1 MEVDVEAVYIRDS
14 DINLRGNTLLT
25 LCYAIQKQY
34 PGEVLGA
41 QLVNGYWSVYMRS
54 NNSRAAIIINGFNI
68 NDSKIKVHDNKPFL
82 DGGKGTE
89 RVVIKDLPATTP
101 PDRVLAYLKG
111 FPHITTR
118 SRVLYAKER
127 IGGEELS
134 PFINGD
140 RIIYINA
147 DVSPPLPKETVIC
160 GHHCRI
166 WHPSQKNYCKR
177 CASHG
182 HRTIDVDVCDSY
194 EPDCL
199 VSAWRG
205 DKNPLSNFYICDL
218 SNGDFKY
225 KSSEH
230 FYQHEFCVFM
240 NRPDIARQVYDSP
253 TPKDAKLIASHL
265 KVPQNAGEL
274 AEWDKIKLSVMEYI
288 SRVKWNCCAKFRQA
302 LLSTE
307 GMVIA
312 EATSCDYWGVGVA
325 PNLAQH
331 TKASKFLGRNHMG
344 KIQMALR
351 CHVSQPDIL
360 NDNCEITLPMKP
372 VYHRDESDTF
382 ISELLDSL
390 LVPIVPP
397 VQRNSSEDN
406 TGAPDSIQNV
416 RVNPPPSTGVPCT
429 NTDDSTLT
437 TDVTNI
443 SSGTEDNS
451 STSDIKMDCA
461 TSESQPLPSTSG
473 FIPPPIVPPR
483 KKISRVGRSSCSAKN
498 INTLDN
504 FVTKES
510 PSCKRKPSGDAG
522 SPSSTQTLKSTRTD
536 GADTVS

>member
-1 MEVDVEAVYIRDS
+1 MEVDVEAVYIHDS

-82 DGGKGTE
+82 DSGKGTE

-101 PDRVLAYLKG
+101 PDRVLNLPEG
-111 FPHITTR
+111 HITTR

-147 DVSPPLPKETVIC
+147 DVSPPLPKETVNC

-218 SNGDFKY
+218 
-225 KSSEH
+225 
-230 FYQHEFCVFM
+230 
-240 NRPDIARQVYDSP
+240 
-253 TPKDAKLIASHL
+253 
-265 KVPQNAGEL
+265 
-274 AEWDKIKLSVMEYI
+274 
-288 SRVKWNCCAKFRQA
+288 
-302 LLSTE
+302 
-307 GMVIA
+307 
-312 EATSCDYWGVGVA
+312 
-325 PNLAQH
+325 
-331 TKASKFLGRNHMG
+331 
-344 KIQMALR
+344 
-351 CHVSQPDIL
+351 
-360 NDNCEITLPMKP
+360 
-372 VYHRDESDTF
+372 
-382 ISELLDSL
+382 
-390 LVPIVPP
+390 
-397 VQRNSSEDN
+397 
-406 TGAPDSIQNV
+406 
-416 RVNPPPSTGVPCT
+416 
-429 NTDDSTLT
+429 
-437 TDVTNI
+437 
-443 SSGTEDNS
+443 
-451 STSDIKMDCA
+451 
-461 TSESQPLPSTSG
+461 
-473 FIPPPIVPPR
+473 
-483 KKISRVGRSSCSAKN
+483 
-498 INTLDN
+498 
-504 FVTKES
+504 
-510 PSCKRKPSGDAG
+510 
-522 SPSSTQTLKSTRTD
+522 
-536 GADTVS
+536 